1 MSEEKWRYGRPRP
14 FWPWPVGFALV
25 LLAVGGAALALL
37 WGALERYE
45 ESTPEAAILQSVR
58 QVQAG
63 RLAEEEVPA
72 AMLPGRFATA
82 RQYLDEAGKLLD
94 GLPDDRDSLRFV
106 QKGADEAADGAID
119 YVVVDEDGGRAEFT
133 LFPKDGG
140 WQAWP
145 KVQALS
151 AVTIRAPRSVSV
163 SVDGQP
169 LGEAELSGTAA
180 AAGFEALGDGAPQ
193 ECTWLVEGL
202 LEEPQVT
209 AESGEGVCRVEWETP
224 LSAVVTVEPDA
235 DADAALQSF
244 FDRTARV
251 YARYVSA
258 DASFAELK
266 GALVPDTDFYN
277 SLRTFDSSWY
287 VSHDSTDFED
297 FSVSELES
305 LGPDAAAGTVR
316 FTYMVYK
323 EGLRPRS
330 YPSVYRM
337 YAVRQEDGWKLLDL
351 QVQ

>member
-1 MSEEKWRYGRPRP
+1 MSEQKWRYGRPRP

-25 LLAVGGAALALL
+25 LFALGGAALAVL

-45 ESTPEAAILQSVR
+45 ESTPEAAILRSV
-58 QVQAG
+58 QAVQAG
-63 RLAEEEVPA
+63 EVKEEDVPA
-72 AMLPGRFATA
+72 AVLPGRFATA
-82 RQYLDEAGKLLD
+82 AQYLKEARALLE
-94 GLPDDRDSLRFV
+94 GLPTDRDSLRFV
-106 QKGADEAADGAID
+106 RKGEADGAEE
-119 YVVVDEDGGRAEFT
+119 YVVVDEEGGRVEFL
-133 LFPKDGG
+133 LFPQEKG

-151 AVTIRAPRSVSV
+151 TVTIRAPLGVALT
-163 SVDGQP
+163 VDGRP
-169 LGEAELSGTAA
+169 LEESERSETSAA
-180 AAGFEALGDGAPQ
+180 PGFEALGDAAPQ
-193 ECTWLVEGL
+193 ECVWQVEGL
-202 LEEPQVT
+202 LEQPEVT
-209 AESGEGVCRVEWETP
+209 AQSEAGSCRVEWETP
-224 LSAVVTVEPDA
+224 LNAVVTVEPNGE
-235 DADAALQSF
+235 DAASLEDF
-244 FDRTARV
+244 LDRTARV

-266 GALVPDTDFYN
+266 GALVPDTEFYN

-287 VSHDSTDFED
+287 VSHDSTAFEE

-337 YAVRQEDGWKLLDL
+337 YAVREGESWKLLDL

>member
-1 MSEEKWRYGRPRP
+1 MSEQKWRYGRPRP

-25 LLAVGGAALALL
+25 LFALGGAALAVL

-45 ESTPEAAILQSVR
+45 ESTPEAAILRS
-58 QVQAG
+58 VQAVQSEQ
-63 RLAEEEVPA
+63 LKEEDVPA
-72 AMLPGRFATA
+72 AVLPGRFATA
-82 RQYLDEAGKLLD
+82 AQYLEEARALLE
-94 GLPDDRDSLRFV
+94 GLPTDRDSLRFV
-106 QKGADEAADGAID
+106 RKGEADGAEE
-119 YVVVDEDGGRAEFT
+119 YVVVDEEGGRVEFL
-133 LFPKDGG
+133 LFPQEKG

-151 AVTIRAPRSVSV
+151 TVTIRAPLGVALT
-163 SVDGQP
+163 VDGRP
-169 LGEAELSGTAA
+169 LEESERSEISAA
-180 AAGFEALGDGAPQ
+180 PGFEALGDAAPQ
-193 ECTWLVEGL
+193 ECVWQVEGL
-202 LEEPQVT
+202 LEQPEVT
-209 AESGEGVCRVEWETP
+209 AQSEAGSCRVEWETP
-224 LSAVVTVEPDA
+224 LNAVVTVEPNGE
-235 DADAALQSF
+235 DAASLEDF
-244 FDRTARV
+244 LDRTARV

-266 GALVPDTDFYN
+266 GALVPDTEFYN

-287 VSHDSTDFED
+287 VSHDSTAFEE
-297 FSVSELES
+297 FSISELES

-337 YAVRQEDGWKLLDL
+337 YAVREGESWKLLDL

>member
-1 MSEEKWRYGRPRP
+1 MSEQKWRYGRPRP

-25 LLAVGGAALALL
+25 LCAAGAAALAVL
-37 WGALERYE
+37 WGALVRYE
-45 ESTPEAAILQSVR
+45 AATPEAAILRS
-58 QVQAG
+58 VQAVQTDSVK
-63 RLAEEEVPA
+63 EEDVPA

-82 RQYLDEAGKLLD
+82 AQYLEEARALLD
-94 GLPDDRDSLRFV
+94 GLPADRDSLRFV
-106 QKGADEAADGAID
+106 RKGETDGAEE
-119 YVVVDEDGGRAEFT
+119 YVVVDDEGGRTEFL
-133 LFPKDGG
+133 LFPVEEG

-145 KVQALS
+145 RVQALS
-151 AVTIRAPRSVSV
+151 AVTIHAPRSVSV

-169 LGEAELSGTAA
+169 LSEAELSGTAA

-224 LSAVVTVEPDA
+224 LCAVVTVEPDA
-235 DADAALQSF
+235 DAAAALQSF

-287 VSHDSTDFED
+287 VSHDSTAFEE

-337 YAVRQEDGWKLLDL
+337 YAVREGSGWKLLDL